1 MQKPE
6 KQATDRR
13 KDYAQRLRVAVRKAH
28 DPLFSL
34 LKTPPE
40 DKAERPETP
49 LVGKLRPEP
58 RE

>member
-1 MQKPE
+1 MQKTD

-34 LKTPPE
+34 LKTPPD
-40 DKAERPETP
+40 DKSNTP
-49 LVGKLRPEP
+49 NP
-58 RE
+58 R